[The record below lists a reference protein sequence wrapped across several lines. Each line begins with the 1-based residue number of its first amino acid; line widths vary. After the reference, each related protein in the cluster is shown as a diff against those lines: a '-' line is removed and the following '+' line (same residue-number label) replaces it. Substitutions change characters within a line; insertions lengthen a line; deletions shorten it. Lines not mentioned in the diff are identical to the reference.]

1 MFDNVRRCSSN
12 LLRVKKT
19 LAIKQTTLNAIE
31 FREKSF
37 QTSFL
42 KQNFNM
48 SQKARTTYFKVTG
61 K

>member
-1 MFDNVRRCSSN
+1 MFIKFIAH
-12 LLRVKKT
+12 KKT
-19 LAIKQTTLNAIE
+19 LTIEQTTLNAIE
-31 FREKSF
+31 FREKGF

>member
-1 MFDNVRRCSSN
+1 MLIKFIAR
-12 LLRVKKT
+12 KKT
-19 LAIKQTTLNAIE
+19 LTIKQTTLNAIE

-37 QTSFL
+37 QTPFL